1 MDEKKHPTQSQSKNE
16 NHKDGQPQSG
26 LGRPATAKR
35 VMSKRWLYPAI
46 YLGAAALIIGLMY
59 IRSQS
64 GTSPVV
70 ASPSGDATGATTPT
84 SANPAETWAWPVAA
98 GTQIKVP
105 MGFFPE
111 NGTKQQQAAAL
122 VEYDNAYY
130 PHLGVDVKSESGST
144 FNVTASLSGKVTA
157 VTDSAPGNAL
167 YGNSV
172 EVTSENGYA
181 ERYES
186 LGKVSVKVGDQ
197 VKQGQTL
204 GMAGKNLFEASQG
217 THVFFEVLLNGQPVD
232 PQHLLPK
239 Q

>member
-1 MDEKKHPTQSQSKNE
+1 MDEKKHPTQSQGKNE
-16 NHKDGQPQSG
+16 NHKDGQQPQSG

-59 IRSQS
+59 VKSQS

-70 ASPSGDATGATTPT
+70 ATPNGDGGSTTT
-84 SANPAETWAWPVAA
+84 SANPAETWAWPVAS
-98 GTQIKVP
+98 GTQTKLG
-105 MGFFPE
+105 MGFYPE
-111 NGTKQQQAAAL
+111 NGTKAQQAAAI
-122 VEYDNAYY
+122 VEYDNTYY
-130 PHLGVDVKSESGST
+130 PHVGLDIQSASGAA

-172 EVTSENGYA
+172 EVTSPNGYV

-186 LGKVSVKVGDQ
+186 LGTVSVKVGEE
-197 VKQGQTL
+197 VNQGQVL
-204 GMAGKNLFEASQG
+204 GTAGKNLFEASQG
-217 THVFFEVLLNGQPVD
+217 VHVFFEVLQNGQPVD